1 VKNSELYTI
10 IISGIIF
17 FVILSVGVIQFT
29 LLFYRQRSLR
39 KKEEEKFQQEILRA
53 QLEIQEQ
60 TLKNVS
66 AEIHDNI
73 GQTLSL
79 VKLNLATADAAP
91 ADQLQ
96 GKIQDSYELVSKAI
110 RDLRNLSKSL
120 NTDYIAEKG
129 LLQLIEHELNMIAR
143 TGAMQTEMTI
153 KGEPAKLDPR
163 QELILFRII
172 QESINNCIK
181 HVQAERLEAIV
192 DFSETGVIIQI
203 RDNGKG
209 FDTQHSAAEG
219 AGIGLKSL
227 QNRAAMIGASCE
239 INRVLSKGTEVTI
252 LLPPEKMNGV

>member
-1 VKNSELYTI
+1 MKNSELYTI

-29 LLFYRQRSLR
+29 LLFYRQRNLR
-39 KKEEEKFQQEILRA
+39 RKEEEKFQQEILRA

-66 AEIHDNI
+66 VEIHDNI

-79 VKLNLATADAAP
+79 VKLNLATADTAP
-91 ADQLQ
+91 TEQLHS
-96 GKIQDSYELVSKAI
+96 KLHDTYELVSKAI

-129 LLQLIEHELNMIAR
+129 LLPLIEHELSMIAR
-143 TGAMQTEMTI
+143 TGAMQTEMTV
-153 KGEPAKLDPR
+153 KGEPVKLDPH

-181 HVQAERLEAIV
+181 HAQAQRLEAIV
-192 DFSETGVIIQI
+192 DFSERGIAIHI
-203 RDNGKG
+203 NDNGRG
-209 FDTQHSAAEG
+209 FDRQEASAEG
-219 AGIGLKSL
+219 AGLGLKSL
-227 QNRAAMIGASCE
+227 QNRAAMIGATCE
-239 INRVLSKGTEVTI
+239 INSVLSKGTEVTI
-252 LLPPEKMNGV
+252 LLPPEKMNGL

>member
-1 VKNSELYTI
+1 MKNSELYTI
-10 IISGIIF
+10 IISGVIF

-66 AEIHDNI
+66 VEIHDNI

-79 VKLNLATADAAP
+79 VKLNLATADVATANE
-91 ADQLQ
+91 LQ
-96 GKIQDSYELVSKAI
+96 TKIHDSYELVSKAI
-110 RDLRNLSKSL
+110 RDLRNLSKSI

-129 LLQLIEHELNMIAR
+129 LLQLIEHDLNMIAR

-153 KGEPAKLDPR
+153 KGEPVKLDPR

-172 QESINNCIK
+172 QESFNNCIK
-181 HVQAERLEAIV
+181 HAQAERLETIV
-192 DFSETGVIIQI
+192 DFSEGVIIRV

-209 FDTQHSAAEG
+209 FDMQQASGEN
-219 AGIGLKSL
+219 AGLGLKSL
-227 QNRAAMIGASCE
+227 QNRAALIGASCE
-239 INRVLSKGTEVTI
+239 INSVLSKGTEVTI
-252 LLPPEKMNGV
+252 LLPPKK